1 MGEGGRSGT
10 SGLHPAAVRSQDNF
24 LGGTIG
30 QIHHGGNKGVCG
42 DECMTSLFVKFGKQK
57 NNKYFK

>member
-1 MGEGGRSGT
+1 M
-10 SGLHPAAVRSQDNF
+10 LHPAAVRSQDNF

-30 QIHHGGNKGVCG
+30 RIHHGGNRGVRR

-57 NNKYFK
+57 NNIYIK